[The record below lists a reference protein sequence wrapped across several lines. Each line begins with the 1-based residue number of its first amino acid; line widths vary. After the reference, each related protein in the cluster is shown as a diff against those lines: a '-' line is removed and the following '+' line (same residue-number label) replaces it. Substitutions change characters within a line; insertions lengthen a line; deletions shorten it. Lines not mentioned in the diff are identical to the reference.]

1 MYDSTN
7 ISVEKIKNWFEW
19 GGREFK
25 TNYLLLLD
33 KLKLSRNSYEQ
44 LYGLVQTIHTFSEDT
59 GMEFGILKC
68 GVMVLKKEKIVNSDR
83 TFFLMERLWK
93 I

>member
-7 ISVEKIKNWFEW
+7 ISVDKIKSWFEW

-25 TNYLLLLD
+25 TIYLLLLD
-33 KLKLSRNSYEQ
+33 KLKLSGKSYEQ
-44 LYGLVQTIHTFSEDT
+44 LHGLVQTIHTFSEDT
-59 GMEFGILKC
+59 GMELGIMKC

-83 TFFLMERLWK
+83 TFFLIERL
-93 I
+93 